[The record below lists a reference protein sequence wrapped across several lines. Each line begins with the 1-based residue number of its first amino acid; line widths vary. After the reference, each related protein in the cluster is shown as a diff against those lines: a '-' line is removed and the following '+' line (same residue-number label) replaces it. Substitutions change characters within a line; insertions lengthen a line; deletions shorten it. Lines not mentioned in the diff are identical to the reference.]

1 MTSPVSLAARL
12 RALLALLSILAL
24 VACGA
29 ASPGGRG
36 DPLAALRDAAEGS
49 DDPDVVGRWVLGE
62 LLVPGGDAARA
73 VRARKRL
80 DTLPG
85 KGASMYG
92 ALARAIDDEAHGRF
106 RDAARAPREVVAAAR
121 VDSRPEAALVA
132 WFSSNHLLRLRTS
145 VQGLWEAARDVVTRT
160 MDQPGNVGWR
170 ARGELV
176 EWWSVDG
183 LRAAPELPEAQR
195 ESVLDASARRYGC
208 VEKARIAGPFG
219 HGAPSDHRGKY
230 QAERPGPWPP
240 AFDRDPR
247 RLQAPRLLTVDRR
260 GCQLRSSEGVEGG
273 VFYVETF
280 IDLPAERELIV
291 AVQGAFAI
299 FVDDHEVLT
308 RDTAQWGIWPRF
320 GARMRLDAGRHRI
333 LARTGGPETSIR
345 LMAPNGT
352 PLAVKTSDDPAPP
365 YALARPTLLPDP
377 NPLEPFM
384 TALGVAP
391 QRGVPRARRTGIE
404 EDDERPPPHD
414 DPIQRYLAAYVA
426 HIEGQEDVSGVL
438 IEPLIKDSARATG
451 PALAAQAV
459 YLEKDPIFPPND
471 ARDLVKD
478 VRSRA
483 ARKDAKLWWPRIWL
497 VLDTADKAG
506 LAEAAPEVQKLADEF
521 REVPDII
528 KGLAA
533 MYGRLGWKAE
543 QSRAIIEAA
552 ARFPD
557 DDETLAALL
566 RLYDEQGKVAEADA
580 VAARLRRLDPDSEV
594 DFERAVQ
601 RRDWTG
607 AIAELERL
615 GKRRKD
621 RKDIAAR
628 VMDLLTRAGRS
639 QKERE
644 VLELALRRDPS
655 NAGARLALADARFA
669 GGESDALRK
678 ALIEAIQTGAE
689 TAQLREAIELLEGQS
704 ELSAFRLDGKQVIA
718 EFEAATGAKS
728 ADAASTGA
736 KSADAASTGAKSPDG
751 ASTGAKSPDGASSEK
766 LSGQASRVLD
776 YSAIWI
782 HEDGSARMLEHEII
796 CLQSREAI
804 QEHAEQQIPRGLVLR
819 LRTIKKDGRVFE
831 PEVIEQKDTLTM
843 PHLEVGDYIET
854 ESIMSLRGDGAG
866 GRVFQG
872 PRWFFREEKMA
883 YWRSEFI
890 SVSPK
895 NRPLTVETG
904 GTVPAPQVTER
915 GALVTRRWRV
925 DKSPA
930 LPEEPGSAPIQE
942 FLPNVRIGWGITLD
956 TLIGR
961 MIDAAADETPR
972 DPRLLRVARAIAAG
986 TAVKGLAPPQTSVDE
1001 RARRVYRW
1009 VLSNVEPGRET
1020 DARRVVTG
1028 KSGNRAEAFL
1038 YLCRLLGID
1047 AEIGMVRDRLT
1058 EPPRGQLAE
1067 AESFSA
1073 LAIRVAAEA
1082 GPRWMVLRDKF
1093 APYGYL
1099 PSSLRGQPAIR
1110 LVPGAPRETTGSAG
1124 SRDGVSYRGTVA
1136 LASDGSATLDLE
1148 QQFEGR
1154 FAIGLRTALE
1164 TLPEARLKDT
1174 IESRLLPQ
1182 ALPGARLANLE
1193 VKNLADLDAPLIL
1206 AMKIEH
1212 TTFARARGSEL
1223 ALSPPFQMNLLSLA
1237 ALPSRET
1244 PLYLSEQLSNRTV
1257 VDLRIKL
1264 PAGARVTTELAP
1276 WSADDDGRKVT
1287 VNDRL
1292 DKGVLVLDRVVDIPA
1307 GRVQPDRYPAFQ
1319 SFARRADAALRR
1331 DVVVVPAGGGG
1342 G

>member
-1 MTSPVSLAARL
+1 MTAPPLPTESTRNTRRPMRLAHDEPSRRKLWPRL
-12 RALLALLSILAL
+12 RAVVALLCLLSLA
-24 VACGA
+24 ACGA
-29 ASPGGRG
+29 ASPAGRG

-49 DDPDVVGRWVLGE
+49 DDADVVGRWVLGE
-62 LLVPGGDAARA
+62 LLVPGGDATRA
-73 VRARKRL
+73 VRARKHL
-80 DTLPG
+80 ETLPG
-85 KGASMYG
+85 KSTSMYG
-92 ALARAIDDEAHGRF
+92 ALARAVDDEAHGRF
-106 RDAARAPREVVAAAR
+106 RDAARAHLDAVAAAR

-145 VQGLWEAARDVVTRT
+145 VQGLWEIAREVVIRT
-160 MDQPGNVGWR
+160 IDQPGNIGWR

-183 LRAAPELPEAQR
+183 LRSMPESADGQR
-195 ESVLDASARRYGC
+195 DSFLDASARRYGC
-208 VEKARIAGPFG
+208 AEKARMAGPFG

-247 RLQAPRLLTVDRR
+247 RLQAPRVLPVDRR

-320 GARMRLDAGRHRI
+320 GARLRLDAGRHRI

-352 PLAVKTSDDPAPP
+352 PLALKTSDDPAPP

-384 TALGVAP
+384 TALGVPP
-391 QRGVPRARRTGIE
+391 QRGVPRARPTGIE
-404 EDDERPPPHD
+404 DDDERPPPHQD
-414 DPIQRYLAAYVA
+414 HILRYLAAYVA

-497 VLDTADKAG
+497 VLDAADKAG

-543 QSRAIIEAA
+543 QSRAVVEAA
-552 ARFPD
+552 TRFPD
-557 DDETLAALL
+557 DDEALIALL
-566 RLYDEQGKVAEADA
+566 RLYDEQGKVAEADG
-580 VAARLRRLDPDSEV
+580 VAARLRKLDPDSEV

-601 RRDWTG
+601 RRDWQG

-628 VMDLLTRAGRS
+628 VADLLTRAGRS
-639 QKERE
+639 QKDRE
-644 VLELALRRDPS
+644 VLEIALKRDPS

-669 GGESDALRK
+669 GGESEALRK
-678 ALIEAIQTGAE
+678 ALVEAIQTGAE
-689 TAQLREAIELLEGQS
+689 TSQLREAIELLEGQS
-704 ELSAFRLDGKQVIA
+704 ELSAFRVDGKQVIA
-718 EFEAATGAKS
+718 DFEATG
-728 ADAASTGA
+728 
-736 KSADAASTGAKSPDG
+736 
-751 ASTGAKSPDGASSEK
+751 EK
-766 LSGQASRVLD
+766 LPGQASRVLD

-854 ESIMSLRGDGAG
+854 ESIMNLRGDGAG

-890 SVSPK
+890 TVSPK
-895 NRPLTVETG
+895 NRPLTIETG
-904 GTVPAPQVTER
+904 GNAPAPQVTER

-972 DPRLLRVARAIAAG
+972 DPRLLRVAQTIAAG
-986 TAVKGLAPPQTSVDE
+986 TAVKGVLTPKQSVDE

-1009 VLSNVEPGRET
+1009 VLSNVEPGRES
-1020 DARRVVTG
+1020 DARRVVIG

-1038 YLCRLLGID
+1038 YLCRLLNID
-1047 AEIGMVRDRLT
+1047 VEIGMVRDRLT
-1058 EPPRGQLAE
+1058 EPPRGPLAE
-1067 AESFSA
+1067 AESFNA

-1082 GPRWMVLRDKF
+1082 GPRWMVIRDKF

-1136 LASDGSATLDLE
+1136 LDNDGSAKLDLE

-1182 ALPGARLANLE
+1182 ALPGARLVDLE
-1193 VKNLADLDAPLIL
+1193 VKNLADLDAPLVL

-1212 TTFARARGSEL
+1212 TTFARPRGSEL
-1223 ALSPPFQMNLLSLA
+1223 LVSPPFQMNLLSLA
-1237 ALPSRET
+1237 ALPVRET

-1276 WSADDDGRKVT
+1276 WSADDEGRTVK

-1292 DKGVLVLDRVVDIPA
+1292 DKGMLVLDRVVDIPA
-1307 GRVQPDRYPAFQ
+1307 GRIQPDRYPGFQ

-1331 DVVVVPAGGGG
+1331 DVAVAPSGGGG

>member
-1 MTSPVSLAARL
+1 LIARPRPTTASATRL
-12 RALLALLSILAL
+12 RALFALLSILAL

-29 ASPGGRG
+29 AAPAGRG
-36 DPLAALRDAAEGS
+36 DPLAALRNAAEGS

-73 VRARKRL
+73 ARARKHL
-80 DTLPG
+80 ETLPG

-106 RDAARAPREVVAAAR
+106 RDAARAHLEVIAAAR

-132 WFSSNHLLRLRTS
+132 WFSSNHLLRLRTG
-145 VQGLWEAARDVVTRT
+145 VQGLWETAREVVTRSI
-160 MDQPGNVGWR
+160 DQPGNIGWR

-183 LRAAPELPEAQR
+183 LRSAPDVPVAQRGEQPGDAQR
-195 ESVLDASARRYGC
+195 ESVADASARRYGC

-247 RLQAPRLLTVDRR
+247 RLQAPRVLPVDRR
-260 GCQLRSSEGVEGG
+260 GCQLRAAEGVESG

-299 FVDDHEVLT
+299 LVDDHEVLT

-320 GARMRLDAGRHRI
+320 GARLRLDAGRHRI

-377 NPLEPFM
+377 NPLDAFM
-384 TALGVAP
+384 GALGVPP
-391 QRGVPRARRTGIE
+391 QRGVPRPRLTGM
-404 EDDERPPPHD
+404 EDDEGRPPHE
-414 DPIQRYLAAYVA
+414 DPILRYLAAYVA

-438 IEPLIKDSARATG
+438 IEPLVKDSERATG

-483 ARKDAKLWWPRIWL
+483 ARKDPKLWWPRIWL

-543 QSRAIIEAA
+543 QSRAVVEAA

-557 DDETLAALL
+557 DDDALAALL

-580 VAARLRRLDPDSEV
+580 VAARLRKLDPDSEV

-601 RRDWTG
+601 RRDWQG

-628 VMDLLTRAGRS
+628 VADLLTRAGRS

-644 VLELALRRDPS
+644 VLEMALKRDPS

-669 GGESDALRK
+669 GGESGALRK

-704 ELSAFRLDGKQVIA
+704 ELSAYRVDGKRVIA
-718 EFEAATGAKS
+718 EFEASGETL
-728 ADAASTGA
+728 
-736 KSADAASTGAKSPDG
+736 P
-751 ASTGAKSPDGASSEK
+751 
-766 LSGQASRVLD
+766 GQASRVLD

-819 LRTIKKDGRVFE
+819 VRTIKKDGRVFE
-831 PEVIEQKDTLTM
+831 PEVIEQKDTVTM

-890 SVSPK
+890 TVSPK

-972 DPRLLRVARAIAAG
+972 DPRLLRVARVIAAG
-986 TAVKGLAPPQTSVDE
+986 TAVKGVAAQKHSVDE

-1009 VLSNVEPGRET
+1009 VLSNVEPGRES
-1020 DARRVVTG
+1020 DARRVIIG

-1038 YLCRLLGID
+1038 HLCRLLDID

-1058 EPPRGQLAE
+1058 EPSRGPLAE
-1067 AESFSA
+1067 AESFNA

-1110 LVPGAPRETTGSAG
+1110 LVRGAPRETTGSAG
-1124 SRDGVSYRGTVA
+1124 SRDGVTYRGTVA
-1136 LASDGSATLDLE
+1136 LANDGSATLDLE

-1182 ALPGARLANLE
+1182 ALPGARLAALE
-1193 VKNLADLDAPLIL
+1193 VKNLADLDAPLVL

-1212 TTFARARGSEL
+1212 TTFARPRGGEL

-1237 ALPSRET
+1237 ALPARET

-1264 PAGARVTTELAP
+1264 PAGARVTTELGP
-1276 WSADDDGRKVT
+1276 WSADDDGRKVM
-1287 VNDRL
+1287 VNDRI
-1292 DKGVLVLDRVVDIPA
+1292 DKGMLVLDRVVDIPA

-1319 SFARRADAALRR
+1319 GFARRADAALRR
-1331 DVVVVPAGGGG
+1331 DVVVVPGGGG
-1342 G
+1342 